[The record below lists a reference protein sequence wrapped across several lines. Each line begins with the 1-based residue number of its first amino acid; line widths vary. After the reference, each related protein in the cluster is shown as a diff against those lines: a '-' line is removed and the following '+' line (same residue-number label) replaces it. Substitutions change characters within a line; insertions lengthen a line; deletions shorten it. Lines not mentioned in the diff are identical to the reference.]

1 MLVWVM
7 GLSAL
12 ALALAGRAAPQAAG
26 EVREFRNPVLRGY
39 HADPTICRVG
49 EDYYLAMSSSE
60 YFPGLPIY
68 HSRDLVNWRLIGHA
82 LHRPG
87 QIDLTGVENSKGVF
101 APTLRHH
108 AGIFYLVTTL
118 VGAPARSGNFI
129 VTATNPAGPWS
140 DPIWLEDAPGID
152 PSLFFDD
159 DGRVYYCGNR
169 RPEKMID
176 GSHRLVWVQE
186 IDVRAGRL
194 IGPRT
199 EFDPA
204 PLYATQ
210 AIGPVG
216 WLEAPH
222 LYRRGGWYYLLVSHG
237 GTWLDHAVSFWR
249 SRSPLGPWEMNP
261 ANPVLTHR
269 RERPP
274 GITSTGHADL
284 VQTPGGAWWAV
295 LLAIRGETGKSVMG
309 RETFLCPV
317 DWTGEWPVFNA
328 ARRPGRVELSLP
340 APTLTPGPLDS
351 AATRHRAMDGAGAGP
366 EGWVTVRVPRADWLK
381 VEPGTGR
388 LRLTASP
395 DALTAPVGQPSAR
408 LRRVTEERFGLRGI
422 VEFEPTQEG
431 ARAGLT
437 ILRARDAVWL
447 LAVEQ
452 VGGGA
457 CRQRLPRRNA
467 NGNVA
472 SRASGAGGIAHGVA
486 GAKPGISRA
495 RGGCGLADGCDRGR
509 DRLGDVRGGTLYRH
523 DGGNFCPSERA
534 GGGGVR
540 ARRVA
545 ARRRPLSPPRTSRER
560 VRGRDPQPQST
571 IPFLGSLS

>member
-1 MLVWVM
+1 MLNGIIGSWLGAQAKTGQSSGMSISQSLRAGVVV
-7 GLSAL
+7 GVACVI
-12 ALALAGRAAPQAAG
+12 ALAGRAAPRAEADA
-26 EVREFRNPVLRGY
+26 REFPNPVLRGY

-49 EDYYLAMSSSE
+49 DDYYLATSSSE

-82 LHRPG
+82 LHRPE
-87 QIDLTGVENSKGVF
+87 QIDLAGVENSKGVF

-108 AGIFYLVTTL
+108 AGFFYLVTTL
-118 VGAPARSGNFI
+118 VGAPARSGNFMM
-129 VTATNPAGPWS
+129 TATNPAGPWS
-140 DPIWLEDAPGID
+140 DPVWLDDAPGID

-169 RPEKMID
+169 RPEKMLD
-176 GSHRLVWVQE
+176 GSHRVVWVQE

-194 IGPRT
+194 VGPRA

-222 LYRRGGWYYLLVSHG
+222 LYQRGGWYYLLVSHG

-249 SRSPLGPWEMNP
+249 SRRPLGPWEMNP

-269 RERPP
+269 GQRPA

-284 VQTPGGAWWAV
+284 VQTPGGEWWAV

-317 DWTGEWPVFNA
+317 DWSGEWPVFNA

-340 APTLTPGPLDS
+340 APTLGMRQLE
-351 AATRHRAMDGAGAGP
+351 AAEAHRPSEVAGAGTD
-366 EGWVTVRVPRADWLK
+366 GWVTVRAPRSDWIK
-381 VEPGTGR
+381 VEPETGR
-388 LRLTASP
+388 MRITASP
-395 DALTAPVGQPSAR
+395 DALTAPVGHPSAR
-408 LRRVTEERFGLRGI
+408 LRRVTEERFGISGM
-422 VEFEPTQEG
+422 VEFAPTREG

-437 ILRARDAVWL
+437 MLRARDAVWL

-452 VGGGA
+452 VGGE
-457 CRQRLPRRNA
+457 R
-467 NGNVA
+467 VA
-472 SRASGAGGIAHGVA
+472 RVYRGETRVA
-486 GAKPGISRA
+486 QMPVTPVGPVELRVE
-495 RGGCGLADGCDRGR
+495 L
-509 DRLGDVRGGTLYRH
+509 
-523 DGGNFCPSERA
+523 
-534 GGGGVR
+534 R
-540 ARRVA
+540 ARRLEFLVREPGATWRSVA
-545 ARRRPLSPPRTSRER
+545 SEDAEALATSQAGRFTGTMAGVFAQASEPVEAVFDR
-560 VRGRDPQPQST
+560 VVWQS
-571 IPFLGSLS
+571 GEDR